1 MPELKDLKLLGAA
14 HSRVRSAVRNED
26 FINTAKIKTA
36 QQAPVKSRTNS
47 ESVPKNS
54 NKRQNICENKIEMA
68 VYKRGCRMYFQTG
81 KPI

>member
-1 MPELKDLKLLGAA
+1 MPELKDLKLRGAA

-36 QQAPVKSRTNS
+36 QQVPVKSRKNS

-54 NKRQNICENKIEMA
+54 NKRQNICENKI
-68 VYKRGCRMYFQTG
+68 
-81 KPI
+81 

>member
-1 MPELKDLKLLGAA
+1 MPELKDLKLRGAA

-36 QQAPVKSRTNS
+36 QQAPVKSRKNS

-54 NKRQNICENKIEMA
+54 NKRQNICENKIETA
-68 VYKRGCRMYFQTG
+68 VYKCGCRMYFQTG

>member
-1 MPELKDLKLLGAA
+1 MPELKDLKLRGAA

-36 QQAPVKSRTNS
+36 QQAPVKSRKNS

-54 NKRQNICENKIEMA
+54 NKRQNICENKIETA
-68 VYKRGCRMYFQTG
+68 VYKSGCRMYFQTG
-81 KPI
+81 KQI